1 LTVTKTPLQAP
12 AGPAAATVV
21 TVTGRGFEPGLT
33 MTLTSPFY
41 VFTFGPSSLE
51 DVGAE
56 SFRFDA
62 RPIPDGTYDLTVS
75 NGEGRRS
82 SAVRFV
88 MQRK

>member
-1 LTVTKTPLQAP
+1 
-12 AGPAAATVV
+12 
-21 TVTGRGFEPGLT
+21 

-41 VFTFGPSSLE
+41 VFTFGPTSLE

-82 SAVRFV
+82 SAVIFV